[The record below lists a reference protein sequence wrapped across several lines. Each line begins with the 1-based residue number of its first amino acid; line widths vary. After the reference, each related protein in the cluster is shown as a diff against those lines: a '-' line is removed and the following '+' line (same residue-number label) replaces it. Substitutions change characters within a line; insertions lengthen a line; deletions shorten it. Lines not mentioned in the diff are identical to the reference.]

1 MNYRIIKKHNKKY
14 IEFISL
20 EKQLSSEQDILD
32 IISICIENDAYI
44 IILYVDTFSEDFFN
58 LKTGLAGTILQK
70 FINYHIK
77 FAIILEDEEKV
88 KGRFKEMII
97 ESNKGN
103 QFRTFKS
110 IEDAE
115 IWISKL

>member
-1 MNYRIIKKHNKKY
+1 MNYKVIKKYNKKY
-14 IEFISL
+14 IECISL
-20 EKQLSSEQDILD
+20 EKQISSEQDILD
-32 IISICIENDAYI
+32 IISICMENDVNI
-44 IILYVDTFSEDFFN
+44 IIFYDNAFSESFFN
-58 LKTGLAGTILQK
+58 LRTGLAGIMLQK
-70 FINYHIK
+70 FINYNIK
-77 FAIILEDEEKV
+77 LGIVLDEEKV

-97 ESNKGN
+97 EANNGN